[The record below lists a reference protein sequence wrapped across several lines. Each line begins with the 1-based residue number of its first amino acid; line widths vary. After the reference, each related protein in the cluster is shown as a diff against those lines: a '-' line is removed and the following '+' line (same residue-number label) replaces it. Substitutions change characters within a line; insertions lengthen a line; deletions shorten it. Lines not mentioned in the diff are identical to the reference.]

1 MRELLDTERKV
12 SAALETEVRT
22 ANGKPQVRAEIVG
35 AREEIRQLK
44 YKIWERENE
53 ITELRRENKGLRA
66 LLASDHERR
75 RRPWPGVPST
85 ERRQT
90 SHVRKDD

>member
-1 MRELLDTERKV
+1 MSSTRPRRRRWRPPSCASYWNTERKV

-53 ITELRRENKGLRA
+53 ITELRRENRGLRA
-66 LLASDHERR
+66 LLKKAN
-75 RRPWPGVPST
+75 T
-85 ERRQT
+85 
-90 SHVRKDD
+90 